1 MQNQEHAM
9 GTSPIFGLLMKMSIP
24 PMVSMLIQSLYNI
37 VDSVFVAQLSED
49 ALTAVSLAFPLQN
62 LVLAFAVGLGVAV
75 NALMAKALGAKD
87 SQSVQDAATHGLL
100 LTGVHAVFFVGLGL
114 FLQARFYPC
123 FRPATRF

>member
-49 ALTAVSLAFPLQN
+49 APYRGKPGVFRCKIWCWPL
-62 LVLAFAVGLGVAV
+62 
-75 NALMAKALGAKD
+75 
-87 SQSVQDAATHGLL
+87 
-100 LTGVHAVFFVGLGL
+100 
-114 FLQARFYPC
+114 R
-123 FRPATRF
+123 